1 MGAGAGDRQQAGK
14 EEGMTVSSLALA
26 VALLGS
32 LIANIAL
39 LQRLKEA
46 RRELDKI
53 KQERCW

>member
-1 MGAGAGDRQQAGK
+1 
-14 EEGMTVSSLALA
+14 MTVSTLALA

-39 LQRLKEA
+39 LDQLKEA

-53 KQERCW
+53 KQERSW

>member
-1 MGAGAGDRQQAGK
+1 
-14 EEGMTVSSLALA
+14 MTVSSLALA